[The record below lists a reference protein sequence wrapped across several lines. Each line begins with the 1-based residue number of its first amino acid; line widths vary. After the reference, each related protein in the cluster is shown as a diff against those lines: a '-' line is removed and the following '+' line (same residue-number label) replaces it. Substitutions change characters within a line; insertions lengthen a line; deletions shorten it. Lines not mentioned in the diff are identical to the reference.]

1 MPHYTVTSL
10 PEDLGGDIL
19 WIRDYKTNKLVYDVR
34 LKNWKEGSD
43 PTLFDDK
50 ARFVHT
56 IIEDQE
62 LQDIID
68 GVVATNEPVDTSNMT
83 VINNYFYYDINQKT
97 AIDEKRFRDY
107 RNQLLKETEWTQ
119 SADVTDD
126 DLVKSK
132 ASKAK
137 DKTNHGKAA
146 WAAYRRALRNLSEH
160 SNWPNLNP
168 EDWPTPPDESQ
179 IPISHRP

>member
-1 MPHYTVTSL
+1 M
-10 PEDLGGDIL
+10 
-19 WIRDYKTNKLVYDVR
+19 
-34 LKNWKEGSD
+34 
-43 PTLFDDK
+43 
-50 ARFVHT
+50 
-56 IIEDQE
+56 
-62 LQDIID
+62 QDIID

-132 ASKAK
+132 AGEAK
-137 DKTNHGKAA
+137 DKTTHGKSA
-146 WAAYRRALRNLSEH
+146 WAAYRRALRDLSDH
-160 SNWPNLNP
+160 PNWPNLNP